1 MNKILFYVPDIST
14 RDKEIISSHIQVPIL
29 IINQISKFNNVQ
41 LLTSKPKKGKI
52 ITDLIKN
59 NNLVFFEDGVIR
71 DIKEKNSSPNNSYN
85 LIKVVQ
91 FLIKTKKFIE
101 VNQISFFHSF
111 GSSKV
116 LFFTY
121 VLKLLSPKNT
131 RFYHTIDTGI
141 SQINLFPFKF
151 AAKRIN
157 KVITSTNYSFKK
169 IKISNTNKQLIKHGL
184 NFEIHNNLKIKKRIL
199 YWRDPT
205 YQNGADIVEQLF
217 INLSKTHK
225 KIKFTIAVRSHSENL
240 FNKKRLIENNIDYME
255 YPYPK
260 NIKIQD
266 LLDESICVVMPFR
279 KLSTNPQL
287 SVLETMYSN
296 TCIITTPIESNNEI
310 IKHKINGFLI
320 SINQQEKWSKTIE
333 SLILDTDLAKKIGKN
348 ANNTIKKVFNWD
360 NTFDKYSKLYK

>member
-71 DIKEKNSSPNNSYN
+71 DIKEKNSS
-85 LIKVVQ
+85 
-91 FLIKTKKFIE
+91 T
-101 VNQISFFHSF
+101 
-111 GSSKV
+111 
-116 LFFTY
+116 
-121 VLKLLSPKNT
+121 
-131 RFYHTIDTGI
+131 D
-141 SQINLFPFKF
+141 
-151 AAKRIN
+151 
-157 KVITSTNYSFKK
+157 YSFKK
-169 IKISNTNKQLIKHGL
+169 IKISNTNKLLIKHGL

-205 YQNGADIVEQLF
+205 YQNGADIVEKLF

-240 FNKKRLIENNIDYME
+240 FNKKRLKENNIDYME

-266 LLDESICVVMPFR
+266 LLNESICVVMPFR

-296 TCIITTPIESNNEI
+296 TCIITTPIESNNDI

-333 SLILDTDLAKKIGKN
+333 SLILDTDLAKKIAKN